1 VATQQSAACV
11 HPVTA
16 YIRDMES
23 FTVPCACGE
32 RFHADSGTI
41 GRRVRCRCGRT
52 VELRPARII
61 QPSARKKPIRPTVR
75 RRRAT
80 LAARLVALRAPRVLQ
95 ALGVLAWSW
104 LAAIVVV
111 ALVMWGLGDRWWP
124 ATVLLFMGRWVFL
137 LPLAVLVP
145 AALVLRPRLLILLA
159 LGALLTLGPVMGGR
173 VGWARP
179 LAPSDGMR
187 LRVVSFNAAGGRLL
201 ALDLPQLL
209 QQWAADVVLFQECG
223 DELATMTE
231 RIPGWHWHHVRGL
244 CLLTPLPI
252 VSADMMDRGAL
263 ERVHEDEGAGIGGA
277 GYVVRYTLRTPEG
290 PINVTNLHLETPR
303 KGFEGLMSGDVQQLR
318 LNSELRDLEA
328 ALARRWVD
336 AGRAPTIV
344 AGDFNTPVESRIFQD
359 HWGDFADAFSR
370 TGVGFGVTKYNGW
383 ISIRI
388 DHVLTNDAWRPA
400 QAHVWSDVG
409 SDHRPLIADLVLV
422 KR

>member
-1 VATQQSAACV
+1 V
-11 HPVTA
+11 
-16 YIRDMES
+16 
-23 FTVPCACGE
+23 
-32 RFHADSGTI
+32 
-41 GRRVRCRCGRT
+41 
-52 VELRPARII
+52 
-61 QPSARKKPIRPTVR
+61 
-75 RRRAT
+75 
-80 LAARLVALRAPRVLQ
+80 LVALRI
-95 ALGVLAWSW
+95 LAWCYV
-104 LAAIVVV
+104 AAIAAV

-124 ATVLLFMGRWVFL
+124 ATVLLFMGRWVLL

-145 AALVLRPRLLILLA
+145 AALVLRPRLLLPLA
-159 LGALLTLGPVMGGR
+159 LGALVALGPVMGGR

-179 LAPSDGMR
+179 FAPSDGTR
-187 LRVVSFNAAGGRLL
+187 LRLVTLNAGGGRLI

-209 QQWAADVVLFQECG
+209 QGWAADVVLFQECG
-223 DELATMTE
+223 EELSAATE

-252 VSADMMDRGAL
+252 VAAEVMDRGAL

-277 GYVVRYTLRTPEG
+277 GYVVRYTLRTPQG

-328 ALARRWVD
+328 TLARRWVD

-359 HWGDFADAFSR
+359 HWGDLADAFSR
-370 TGVGFGVTKYNGW
+370 VGIGFGATKYNGW
-383 ISIRI
+383 IRIRI

-400 QAHVWSDVG
+400 RAEVGPNVG
-409 SDHRPLIADLVLV
+409 SDHRPLVTDLVLV